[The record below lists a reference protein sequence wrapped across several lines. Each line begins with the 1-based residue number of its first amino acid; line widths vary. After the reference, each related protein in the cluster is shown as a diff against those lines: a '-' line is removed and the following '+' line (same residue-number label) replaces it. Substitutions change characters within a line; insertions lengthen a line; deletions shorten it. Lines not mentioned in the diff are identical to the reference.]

1 MKTEPL
7 STDLKLHIRD
17 KVDFDV
23 DSDNELC
30 VEIDRYDGAQR
41 AWLTKAE
48 GQQLLDLLTRWLK

>member
-1 MKTEPL
+1 MSVDNIPADLVL
-7 STDLKLHIRD
+7 SIKD

-23 DSDNELC
+23 DHDNELC
-30 VEIDRYDGAQR
+30 IEIDHYDGAQR